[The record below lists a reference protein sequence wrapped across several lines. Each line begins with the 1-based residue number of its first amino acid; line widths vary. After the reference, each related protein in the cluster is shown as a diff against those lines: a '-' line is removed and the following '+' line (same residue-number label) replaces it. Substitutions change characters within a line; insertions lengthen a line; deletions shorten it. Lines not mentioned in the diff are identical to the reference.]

1 MGSLQEIFDRMIP
14 GFRKI
19 FGDVLYQ
26 IILYGSAARGDQ
38 TQESDVDIAA
48 IVRSYTEKCMM
59 K

>member
-1 MGSLQEIFDRMIP
+1 MGSLQEIFDRMVP

-38 TQESDVDIAA
+38 TQESDVDIAV
-48 IVRSYTEKCMM
+48 IVRPYTEKCMM
-59 K
+59 R